1 MCLAKFSNS
10 YFIWATAPEWAASG
24 AKLALPLHVQFS
36 TTNKECTSYDELNQ
50 ESLLMGDSL
59 GVAKATTMSSSSS
72 SCSTVM
78 PLNEPSFISTKG
90 QEIVKV
96 TPGAFSC
103 QIQVPDTEQYSF
115 RFFLDFVSDNE
126 WSEMSHLLF
135 DLVSLFTRSH
145 FLQPEGATRNDVV
158 REIDTKFC
166 IHNICIKNCISHFCP
181 MHDNMQVL
189 PAGRI
194 FFVST
199 IIICCYIWRYSYAN
213 D

>member
-1 MCLAKFSNS
+1 MHIVWWIEPRVVTVGWFFGGSQGDYHVIIIIIMFNCHA
-10 YFIWATAPEWAASG
+10 AEWAILHKYQRTRDCESDTRCILMPNSNTGYG
-24 AKLALPLHVQFS
+24 A
-36 TTNKECTSYDELNQ
+36 
-50 ESLLMGDSL
+50 
-59 GVAKATTMSSSSS
+59 
-72 SCSTVM
+72 
-78 PLNEPSFISTKG
+78 I
-90 QEIVKV
+90 
-96 TPGAFSC
+96 
-103 QIQVPDTEQYSF
+103 
-115 RFFLDFVSDNE
+115 FVSILFGFRECNE
-126 WSEMSHLLF
+126 WTELSHLLF
-135 DLVSLFTRSH
+135 DLVSLFTCSH